1 MNGVTVMKKVI
12 SLTLA
17 LVLVLA
23 VFAGCAKKTDD
34 TNTPSG
40 SSNASVDSLK
50 TIGDILALNLDG
62 EKQYATYGSKFIYV
76 FEIDSTI
83 YRAITS
89 VDEAT
94 EQALFDLDYAD
105 PDHDKKMA
113 DIVSS
118 LEIETL
124 ENLSE
129 NILPQEELDKFVGK
143 TGADLLNDGWVTG
156 MGYNADTMEF
166 WLEYKSI
173 QYTVVFEGSVDAE
186 AEDFNEEEAIKP
198 LVIKSVTYNG
208 LGDAT
213 NIEIPEE

>member
-1 MNGVTVMKKVI
+1 MKKVL
-12 SLTLA
+12 SSVLT

-23 VFAGCAKKTDD
+23 VFAGCSKNPAD

-62 EKQYATYGSKFIYV
+62 ENQYATYGSKFIYV
-76 FEIDSTI
+76 FETDGTV

-89 VDEAT
+89 VNETT

-113 DIVSS
+113 DIVSP

-129 NILPQEELDKFVGK
+129 NILPQEELDKLVGK
-143 TGADLLNDGWVTG
+143 TGADLLSDGWKTG
-156 MGYNADTMEF
+156 SGYNTDTMEF
-166 WLEYKSI
+166 WLDYKAI
-173 QYTVVFEGSVDAE
+173 QYTVVFDGSVDSE
-186 AEDFNEEEAIKP
+186 AEDFDEEEAIKP
-198 LVIKSVTYNG
+198 LVIKSVTYTG
-208 LGDAT
+208 FGDAT
-213 NIEIPEE
+213 DIELLEE